1 MCIGAWAIQIAKR
14 VNLLSQV
21 HAHNCV
27 NPLKFF
33 NFIDYQLP
41 GYHYSSDKEIIDKIE
56 RTTDSLTKNSKII
69 FKISSQNPN
78 QLI

>member
-1 MCIGAWAIQIAKR
+1 MNYSKFQTAKR
-14 VNLLSQV
+14 VS
-21 HAHNCV
+21 
-27 NPLKFF
+27 
-33 NFIDYQLP
+33 I
-41 GYHYSSDKEIIDKIE
+41 YSIDKEIIDKIE